1 MEESTVTPEPKSE
14 NPANERPKKK
24 KKNPVVKFLLGIVY
38 FILVIVLILAL
49 WLGINFC
56 IRADISDSV
65 PDGFSV
71 HLRTDSVWD
80 SVNPLFDLQ
89 AADILLSDSSLA
101 SIKPAFIDFRQSA
114 LRTNKLVNVALSRH
128 LDFMLYENNE
138 FVAVLDTGILSGI
151 VKLAPFYLK
160 FKPVENLSIIKNDDA
175 EYFEYGAG
183 DTVFYAMIRKNLV
196 IASSSKELFEKVVA
210 GGNSQTLS
218 EAKKESFSGKL
229 TSSFAVTADSRKV
242 LNMFGT
248 DNDYIK
254 AVASCLPEEELATV
268 DFDITDHNL
277 NLSVSVPFVIDNEN
291 EGNPVAHILNRDSK
305 IPSLI
310 QKLPAFVQYYTVLS
324 AGSLHELKNAV
335 FFAAGDKLGLENKWG
350 TAQSLSSMVFHDSID
365 NLIFSWTD
373 DEYAVLGLEQKAEPV
388 FVIKIKDEKKR
399 REVFETIFS
408 SIILQ
413 SDTSLIMDNVRLPRI
428 ELPSFIQAILE
439 SFGIRIPSPYYMVK
453 DGFMYLSQ
461 SPENLAAIN
470 SAIKNGTRLSQN
482 DNWKEISNRF
492 SQSSSASL
500 YYNLERSI
508 PFFLK
513 SKSSISK
520 ILSLYNIGRL
530 DLRVKDS
537 KLEVSLSSVE
547 SKTPSTMTL
556 AGFPVE
562 LGGKVSSELY
572 ASNLKNSR
580 VLFYR
585 QGNKVISYNL
595 ASQEKIEREIEGLKY
610 FASAEVSNKKEGGA
624 LWALTVDGTVYL
636 LDEKLKDP
644 AGFPKVTG
652 FVPSSGISAAEEK
665 MFFNAKGQN
674 LVEVGFD
681 GDIARKKIE
690 AFDDISTVPLLVKGS
705 FEGKNT
711 EKVVLY
717 ERSFMGGFHV
727 IEAKEENSE
736 FYPVDG
742 IGFGMPDV
750 MKNDEGF
757 VLGFVSQS
765 GLLTLTDISGFTPEQ
780 KTLQL
785 DGIFYT
791 NVKRCGNSFI
801 ALSEDGTL
809 YSINGKEIIKEF
821 WTDDNFEPEKL
832 IIKTRIP
839 YMTARTAYITVT
851 DFDNDGNEEVFVCGD
866 GNVIYGFEEN
876 LEMIGCF
883 PVSGYGRPLFMDL
896 DGDRKNECICLSLD
910 NRLNGW
916 RLIY

>member
-1 MEESTVTPEPKSE
+1 MEESTVTPEVKS
-14 NPANERPKKK
+14 KK
-24 KKNPVVKFLLGIVY
+24 KKNPVVKLLLGIVY
-38 FILVIVLILAL
+38 FILIVVLILAL
-49 WLGINFC
+49 WLGVNFC

-89 AADILLSDSSLA
+89 AADILLSEPGLA
-101 SIKPAFIDFRQSA
+101 SVKPVLIDFRQSG
-114 LRTNKLVNVALSRH
+114 LRTNKIVNLVLSRR

-138 FVAVLDTGILSGI
+138 FLAVLDTGILSGI
-151 VKLAPFYLK
+151 VKFAPVYLN
-160 FKPVENLSIIKNDDA
+160 FKPVENLSIVKNDGTT
-175 EYFEYGAG
+175 YFEYGIE

-196 IASSSKELFEKVVA
+196 IASSSKALFEKVMA
-210 GGNSQTLS
+210 GGNSQSLS
-218 EAKKESFSGKL
+218 NAKKESFSGKL
-229 TSSFAVTADSRKV
+229 ASSFAVTADSRKV
-242 LNMFGT
+242 LDMFGT
-248 DNDYIK
+248 DNDYVK
-254 AVASCLPEEELATV
+254 AVATCLPEEELATV

-277 NLSVSVPFVIDNEN
+277 NLSVSVPFVMNNEN
-291 EGNPVAHILNRDSK
+291 EENPVAHILNRDSK

-324 AGSLHELKNAV
+324 VGSLQELKNAV
-335 FFAAGDKLGLENKWG
+335 FFATGDKLGLENKWG
-350 TAQSLSSMVFHDSID
+350 TAQSLSGMIFHDSID

-388 FVIKIKDEKKR
+388 FVLKIKDEKKR

-428 ELPSFIQAILE
+428 ELPSFIQVILE

-453 DGFMYLSQ
+453 DGFMYFSQ

-470 SAIKNGTRLSQN
+470 AAIKNGTRLSQN
-482 DNWKEISNRF
+482 DNWKEISNHF

-513 SKSSISK
+513 SKSSVSK

-556 AGFPVE
+556 AGFPVSVE
-562 LGGKVSSELY
+562 GKVSSELY
-572 ASNLKNSR
+572 GSKIKNSR
-580 VLFYR
+580 VVFYR
-585 QGNKVISYNL
+585 QGNKVVSYNL
-595 ASQEKIEREIEGLKY
+595 ASQEKNERVIDGLKY
-610 FASAEVSNKKEGGA
+610 LCAAEVSNKKEGGA
-624 LWALTVDGTVYL
+624 LWALTGDGTVYF

-644 AGFPKVTG
+644 SGFPKVTG
-652 FVPSSGISAAEEK
+652 FVPSSGISASEEK
-665 MFFNAKGQN
+665 MIFNAKGQN
-674 LVEVGFD
+674 LIEVGSD
-681 GDIARKKIE
+681 GKFTQKKVE
-690 AFDDISTVPLLVKGS
+690 SFDDISTVPLFVKGS

-711 EKVVLY
+711 EKIVLY

-727 IEAKEENSE
+727 IETKEENSE
-736 FYPVDG
+736 FYPIDG
-742 IGFGMPDV
+742 IGFGSPDV
-750 MKNDEGF
+750 MKTDKGF

-765 GLLTLTDISGFTPEQ
+765 GLLTLTNISGYVPEQ
-780 KTLQL
+780 KTIQL
-785 DGIFYT
+785 DGVFYT
-791 NVKRCGNSFI
+791 NVKKCGNSFV

-809 YSINGKEIIKEF
+809 YSIHASDFSEELLTKIK
-821 WTDDNFEPEKL
+821 
-832 IIKTRIP
+832 IP
-839 YMTARTAYITVT
+839 HLTARTAYITIS
-851 DFDNDGNEEVFVCGD
+851 DFDNDGYEEIFVCGD
-866 GNVIYGFEEN
+866 GNVIYGFTEY
-876 LEMIGCF
+876 LDMIGCF